1 MGDYSHWGLN
11 SVHVV
16 YYIAIS
22 PISCT
27 AAFLFGLTVLGM
39 IYMDLMS
46 DSPLKDPLPWASCP
60 LSINLTNYEE
70 ECEKATPT
78 QYFWYRK
85 TLNISPSIEESGS
98 IQWEQA
104 ACLILAWLVVY
115 LCILRGTEYTG
126 KVRNVLGLN
135 ILGFHKYN

>member
-1 MGDYSHWGLN
+1 MG
-11 SVHVV
+11 
-16 YYIAIS
+16 
-22 PISCT
+22 
-27 AAFLFGLTVLGM
+27 
-39 IYMDLMS
+39 LMC
-46 DSPLKDPLPWASCP
+46 DSSLKDPLPWASCP
-60 LSINLTNYEE
+60 LNINHTNYEE

-85 TLNISPSIEESGS
+85 TLNISPSIEEGGS

-115 LCILRGTEYTG
+115 VCILRGTEYTG

-135 ILGFHKYN
+135 ILAFHKYNGSQEKS